1 MLAHSRKWEQ
11 VIAELAS
18 DAQQGLSFAEW
29 QARLAQGGKNEI
41 VAKPVRS
48 QWQIFC
54 DQFTNVMLIMLMG
67 VAVLSAVMDWVNPQ
81 EGEVPFK
88 DAIAIFSIVLLN
100 GILGYLQESKAA
112 EALAALQ
119 KMAVGKVKVL
129 RQGQLQE
136 VDSRELVVGDIHY
149 LSAGDQVSADGR
161 EPTGAGGG
169 TDGGVPR
176 GSQTGGSGFA

>member
-29 QARLAQGGKNEI
+29 QARLAQGDKNEI

-67 VAVLSAVMDWVNPQ
+67 VAVL
-81 EGEVPFK
+81 
-88 DAIAIFSIVLLN
+88 IH
-100 GILGYLQESKAA
+100 
-112 EALAALQ
+112 
-119 KMAVGKVKVL
+119 L
-129 RQGQLQE
+129 R
-136 VDSRELVVGDIHY
+136 
-149 LSAGDQVSADGR
+149 
-161 EPTGAGGG
+161 
-169 TDGGVPR
+169 
-176 GSQTGGSGFA
+176 